1 MRRTTLGRSGIEV
14 SAWCLGTMTWGA
26 QNTEAEGHAQIDR
39 ALDAGIDFLDTA
51 ELYPT
56 NPVRAET
63 IGDTER
69 VIGAWLARTGRRQ
82 DVVIATKISGPG
94 SPARGGRGI
103 TAAELAPAV
112 EGSLRRLRT
121 DVIDLY
127 QFHAPQ
133 RGSYHFRRHWGFDP
147 RGQDTAEVEDNM
159 AAVMEALAA
168 LVTAGKIR
176 AFGLS
181 NESAWGTMRWL
192 SVAEGQGG
200 PRVAAVQNEYSL
212 LCRLFD
218 TDMAELCH
226 HEEVTLLAW
235 SPLAA
240 GLLSGKY
247 QDGAIPRGSRMSVT
261 PELGGRRT
269 DRAFA
274 AVGAYLEVARRHGLD
289 PAAMALAW
297 VAQRPVPTIPIVGA
311 TDLDQLDL
319 ALSAVD
325 LTLCEDVLADLDAVH
340 RTHPLPF

>member
-1 MRRTTLGRSGIEV
+1 MERTTLGRSGIEV

-51 ELYPT
+51 EMYPT

-69 VIGAWLARTGRRQ
+69 IIGAWFERTGRRQ
-82 DVVIATKISGPG
+82 DVVLATKISGPG
-94 SPARGGRGI
+94 SPARDGRGI

-112 EGSLRRLRT
+112 DAALRRLRT

-133 RGSYHFRRHWGFDP
+133 RGSYHFRGHWRFDP
-147 RGQDTAEVEDNM
+147 TAQDSAEVEDNM
-159 AAVMEALAA
+159 AAVMEALGS
-168 LVTAGKIR
+168 LVTAGKVR
-176 AFGLS
+176 ALGLS

-192 SVAEGQGG
+192 SMAEGHGG

-240 GLLSGKY
+240 GLLTGKY
-247 QDGAIPRGSRMSVT
+247 QDSVVPEGSRMAVT

-269 DRAFA
+269 QRAFA
-274 AVGAYLEVARRHGLD
+274 AVAAYLDVARRHGLD

-311 TDLDQLDL
+311 TSLDQLEVV
-319 ALSAVD
+319 LSATG
-325 LTLCEDVLADLDAVH
+325 LTLAPEILAELDAVH
-340 RTHPLPF
+340 RAHPLPY